1 MSKSLNSGRISWP
14 VAFTLVALLIAMV
27 VVIIFWRI
35 ETWPART
42 AQQSTAELEQLGK
55 DLRSAFVDI
64 AHLQPRI
71 TINNRVYMEQ
81 TTPVSEL
88 VVLSRRI
95 EVEHELLHT
104 WVGSS
109 KRVKLHGTFIVK
121 AGFDLQQNLAVDI
134 RPNEIIV
141 QLPHA
146 RILGIE
152 QEQVDVL
159 AFENGLWNRISGQ
172 DMQSELSI
180 LPDLAREKA
189 AEGDLPAEAER
200 TLQQQ
205 IEQRI
210 HAPQPLHLIFKGV
223 AEKQAK

>member
-95 EVEHELLHT
+95 EVEHEFLHT
-104 WVGSS
+104 WMGSS
-109 KRVKLHGTFIVK
+109 KRVKLHGTFTVK
-121 AGFDLQQNLAVDI
+121 AGFDLQQKLSIDI
-134 RPNEIIV
+134 RPDQIV
-141 QLPHA
+141 IQLPHA
-146 RILGIE
+146 QILDVT
-152 QEQVDVL
+152 QAQVEVL
-159 AFENGLWNRISGQ
+159 AFENGFWNRISRDDVQ
-172 DMQSELSI
+172 NELSI
-180 LPDLAREKA
+180 LPQLARQEA
-189 AEGDLPAEAER
+189 AETGLPDEAER
-200 TLQQQ
+200 ALQQQ
-205 IEQRI
+205 LGERI
-210 HAPQPLHLIFKGV
+210 HAQQSLRLIFTSTLRKD
-223 AEKQAK
+223 